1 MNEICEFR
9 GANYYLSNFYEIPV
23 TYEGITYQNNEAA
36 FQAQKCLN
44 PKDRIQF
51 AGMNATEAKKLGRS
65 VALRPDW
72 ERVKTSIMRDVVHA
86 KFSQHPELAEK
97 LMATGNAYLAEGN
110 TWHDRVWGIDENRNG
125 ANLLGAY
132 FLRTAE
138 SAGRWIKKSERKRK
152 GPLGSFFLCG
162 QKRGRSRPYHK
173 ITIVSSSK
181 VHYRSNFPP
190 PNQTYLC

>member
-1 MNEICEFR
+1 MPDMQKGYTLTKLRVRKPTVDVRRQELEAQKRKKEFVMSEICEFR
-9 GANYYLSNFYEIPV
+9 GENYYLSNFYETPV

-65 VALRPDW
+65 VSLRPDW
-72 ERVKTSIMRDVVHA
+72 ERVKTGIMRAVVHA

-125 ANLLGAY
+125 ANLLGIILMEERDTMVKEREY
-132 FLRTAE
+132 AE
-138 SAGRWIKKSERKRK
+138 EDLER
-152 GPLGSFFLCG
+152 
-162 QKRGRSRPYHK
+162 
-173 ITIVSSSK
+173 
-181 VHYRSNFPP
+181 
-190 PNQTYLC
+190 

>member
-1 MNEICEFR
+1 MSEICEFR
-9 GANYYLSNFYEIPV
+9 GENYYLSNFYETPV

-65 VALRPDW
+65 VTLRPDW

-125 ANLLGAY
+125 ANLLGIILMEERDALLKEREY
-132 FLRTAE
+132 AE
-138 SAGRWIKKSERKRK
+138 EDLER
-152 GPLGSFFLCG
+152 
-162 QKRGRSRPYHK
+162 
-173 ITIVSSSK
+173 
-181 VHYRSNFPP
+181 
-190 PNQTYLC
+190 